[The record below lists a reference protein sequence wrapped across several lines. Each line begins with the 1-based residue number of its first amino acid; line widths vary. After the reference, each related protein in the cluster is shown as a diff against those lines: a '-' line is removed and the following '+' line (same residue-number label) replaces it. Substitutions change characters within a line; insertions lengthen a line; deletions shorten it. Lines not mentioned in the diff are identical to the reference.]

1 MFAKFRLLSCRNGK
15 VQLMLSCEYTEYRYV
30 MMKKLLDVMTA
41 LRDPRNGCPWDIK
54 QTLKSIIPYTLEEA
68 YEVADA
74 IEQENMSALKSELG
88 DLLFQVV
95 FYAQI
100 AQEQGEFEFN
110 DVIDA
115 ISEKLI
121 RRHPHVFSDAQ
132 YADDAV
138 LNDAWEK
145 TKAAERDNES
155 NTANAKVLDGV
166 AMALPALKRAQKL
179 QKRAARVGFDWPEI
193 EPVFAKIEEEIQ
205 ELKVAMQ
212 QKDKSLI
219 FEEMGDVLFSCVN
232 LSRHLGVDSEESLRS
247 CNKKFERRF
256 SHIEEDLIKKQQ
268 SFDSRSLDQLEQ
280 MWQNA
285 KLSEK

>member
-1 MFAKFRLLSCRNGK
+1 
-15 VQLMLSCEYTEYRYV
+15 MLSCEYTEYRYV

>member
-1 MFAKFRLLSCRNGK
+1 
-15 VQLMLSCEYTEYRYV
+15 
-30 MMKKLLDVMTA
+30 MMKKLLDVMVA
-41 LRDPRNGCPWDIK
+41 LRDPNSGCPWDIK

-74 IEQENMSALKSELG
+74 IEQEDMPALKSELG

-100 AQEQGEFEFN
+100 AKEQGEFEFN
-110 DVIDA
+110 DVVDA
-115 ISEKLI
+115 ISEKLV
-121 RRHPHVFSDAQ
+121 RRHPHVFADAQ

-138 LNDAWEK
+138 LNEAWEK
-145 TKAAERDNES
+145 AKATERDEES
-155 NTANAKVLDGV
+155 NISKATVLNGV

-179 QKRAARVGFDWPEI
+179 QKRAARVGFDWPTI

-205 ELKVAMQ
+205 ELREAMQ
-212 QKDKSLI
+212 QKDQALVH
-219 FEEMGDVLFSCVN
+219 EEMGDVLFSCAN

-256 SHIEEDLIKKQQ
+256 SHIEEALENKQL
-268 SFDSRSLDQLEQ
+268 SFESRSLDQLEK
-280 MWQNA
+280 MWQDA
-285 KLSEK
+285 KLSDK